1 MTMTKKRISVM
12 LGAMLLMTM
21 GLIGFQRATAVTPG
35 LYEVDGNPGCLD
47 LYTATVLEG
56 PDTDL
61 LDLGPLFGLKYDA
74 NPTGNVSNTL
84 TDNAPWVVTSGP
96 QDPDNSVSIFNV
108 LLKEGGEGVQ
118 FDWSSTLGLDAVIVK
133 ASGANAYVYSPEAFG
148 SANLVAPSGS
158 GVSHIEFCYD
168 YELTATK
175 TADADYTRTYTWDIT
190 KDWDSEYWKFI
201 GDPATSHAYE
211 VSVDQTVTDSA
222 FGVSGT
228 ITVKNPTPFIVGFSV
243 TDWVDATTE
252 AAVNCPADQLAPN
265 DGAEGGA
272 DEVTCTYTYT
282 YTASLG
288 GAVDGTNTATITS
301 NNADVLG
308 AVATADY
315 TFGDPTTIVGYPA
328 INVTD
333 TNGEAWTA
341 SGDDS
346 WKYNNDFACS
356 TNPADYTDGFYSYDH
371 VNTATITETEQSDD
385 ATVTVNCYA
394 PVVTKNAKASYDE
407 TWTWTLKKSV
417 DQTDQS
423 GFPGDVLDWTWTV
436 TVDEFF
442 AEDNFVVSGGI
453 TVKNP
458 SGSPGNMTVDLADE
472 LDDTTIATVDC
483 GAGVTSVTVAPGA
496 TETCSYSASPTGLT
510 ATLNTATGTF
520 NSINVIATADVT
532 FVKNVVNGT
541 ATVDDDQESDF
552 PVNLVAG
559 DLGTRK
565 WTETQNDTCSTDWAD
580 YGEDGTYSETLTN
593 DATLTSDDQNLKA
606 GADTSYTCEAGAVDV
621 AKLTDG
627 LVNPD
632 KDWRF
637 ALYVG
642 PDGFGGTQVGN
653 TSSTLDDADGVLD
666 FGLPALRP
674 DTTYTVCELEVMAGW
689 SSFWQ
694 VDVDGDDNFVT
705 VNPYNP
711 NAEASEDLG
720 NRCVDFGF
728 ETTMP
733 VTVGTTI
740 RFKVDNTYPG
750 GDPRTPGYWKNW
762 NSCTG
767 GGQADTAY
775 ANGGWEDGYWLL
787 DDVINGVV
795 GDGIV
800 WDDILTDDAMEFPIN
815 SCELA
820 VDILDKREVKDHDI
834 VGDGKKK
841 ASDPL
846 INLATHLLAAQLN
859 FGAGAC
865 TDTVDSALGRSIHD
879 VALDAE
885 ELLDEFNFVG
895 EAGAMGKKDPLKDLA
910 YSLAYDLDEYNNGE
924 YCGTGGGS

>member
-1 MTMTKKRISVM
+1 MTK
-12 LGAMLLMTM
+12 
-21 GLIGFQRATAVTPG
+21 
-35 LYEVDGNPGCLD
+35 
-47 LYTATVLEG
+47 
-56 PDTDL
+56 
-61 LDLGPLFGLKYDA
+61 
-74 NPTGNVSNTL
+74 
-84 TDNAPWVVTSGP
+84 
-96 QDPDNSVSIFNV
+96 
-108 LLKEGGEGVQ
+108 
-118 FDWSSTLGLDAVIVK
+118 
-133 ASGANAYVYSPEAFG
+133 
-148 SANLVAPSGS
+148 
-158 GVSHIEFCYD
+158 
-168 YELTATK
+168 
-175 TADADYTRTYTWDIT
+175 DADTSYTDTYTWEIT
-190 KDWDSEYWKFI
+190 KDYDGEYWKFI
-201 GDPATSHAYE
+201 GDSATSHGYE
-211 VSVDQTVTDSA
+211 VTVDQTIDESDFAVD
-222 FGVSGT
+222 GT
-228 ITVKNPTPFIVGFSV
+228 ITVKNPNPKAAMTVSLTDSV
-243 TDWVDATTE
+243 DGVPATLDCGGTLE
-252 AAVNCPADQLAPN
+252 VPA
-265 DGAEGGA
+265 GGSATCDYSA
-272 DEVTCTYTYT
+272 DLETKT
-282 YTASLG
+282 
-288 GAVDGTNTATITS
+288 DGTNTAT
-301 NNADVLG
+301 
-308 AVATADY
+308 ATFNSIGFDAKADY